1 MRNCNTWWKFCIEF
15 VIMIFTSTDLTNQ
28 TINLCDNSLL
38 KVFLYQYL
46 FQLSGRKTTIY
57 SGLIVIRSNV
67 RTWKMGSTWFYLLTS
82 LTSNF
87 KVLKIHYLSF
97 IWPRNIFYVRR
108 QSIFCLN
115 MLIYFVCDVV
125 MKIFVIDFQWL
136 IRLQTWTR

>member
-1 MRNCNTWWKFCIEF
+1 MTIHYWKFFCIHICF
-15 VIMIFTSTDLTNQ
+15 N
-28 TINLCDNSLL
+28 
-38 KVFLYQYL
+38 
-46 FQLSGRKTTIY
+46 FQAGKLRFE
-57 SGLIVIRSNV
+57 VARSWSYV

-125 MKIFVIDFQWL
+125 MKIFVIDCQWL
-136 IRLQTWTR
+136 LRLQTWTVKFLPFIYRLILMVLIILCPHFIIGV

>member
-1 MRNCNTWWKFCIEF
+1 
-15 VIMIFTSTDLTNQ
+15 MIFTSTDLTNQ
-28 TINLCDNSLL
+28 TFKLCDNSLL
-38 KVFLYQYL
+38 KAFLYPYL
-46 FQLSGRKTTIY
+46 FQLSGRKTAIW

-87 KVLKIHYLSF
+87 KVLKIHYLIF

-125 MKIFVIDFQWL
+125 MKILVIDCQWL
-136 IRLQTWTR
+136 LRLQTWTLLSFCHLFID